1 MEIPNLMKVRVMTKI
16 MPEEILLAGAIEELT
31 KYREALKKYNEASGT
46 ENSTEN
52 KQSLKDKLFG
62 TKKESSEKPSNNEA
76 ISRTMAILVKWI
88 DEERSMEEIISSS
101 HTLDGI
107 MGNIGSN
114 E

>member
-1 MEIPNLMKVRVMTKI
+1 MQLPNMLKIRVMTKI

-31 KYREALKKYNEASGT
+31 RYKEALNKYNEASGT
-46 ENSTEN
+46 ENSAEN

-88 DEERSMEEIISSS
+88 DEERSMEEIIASS
-101 HTLDGI
+101 HTLEEI
-107 MGNIGSN
+107 MDKIN
-114 E
+114 